1 MDLFEVGN
9 WFGVS
14 LFLVKLRLVKVGID
28 VTLNIFKLLRRVIRI
43 ALVEDFV
50 LVLILE
56 YSVNA

>member
-1 MDLFEVGN
+1 MDLFNVGN

-14 LFLVKLRLVKVGID
+14 LFLVEFRLVKVRID
-28 VTLNIFKLLRRVIRI
+28 VTLNIFKLLRWVIRI

>member
-14 LFLVKLRLVKVGID
+14 LFLVKLRLVKVRID
-28 VTLNIFKLLRRVIRI
+28 VTLNIFKLLRWVIRI
-43 ALVEDFV
+43 TLVEDFV

-56 YSVNA
+56 YSINA